1 MNIGEIREYLISELE
16 KKDNEITNLESYQ
29 TELETRLNSI
39 IEELELIE
47 NEIDNL
53 KVEKRGLQSL
63 TASDLVKEY
72 LLTQWKDYRN

>member
-1 MNIGEIREYLISELE
+1 MNITEIRKYLETELE
-16 KKDNEITNLESYQ
+16 KKDVEIRNLEEYQ
-29 TELETRLNSI
+29 KDLETRLNNI

-72 LLTQWKDYRN
+72 MITQWKDYKN